1 MSELATISCALQ
13 VRSDVAIRPATL
25 ADVPFMDGLQKAHS
39 KQLGYFPT
47 KQFEGYVAQGAVLVA
62 DGLGYV
68 IAKDRYLKR
77 DELGVVYQLCVAP
90 GTQRK
95 QVGAALV
102 KAVFERSAYGCRLYC
117 CWCAQDI
124 EANRFWESMGFLP
137 IAFRAGSEKKSRVHI
152 FWQRRINADDQTT
165 PYWFPSKTESGAIR
179 EDRLV
184 FPIPPGT
191 HWTEVKA
198 VQLPQAQ
205 PALAEPPRKIK
216 SGPQVGATCGP
227 QKPTPSPR
235 AHVQFGP
242 PTATPIALLPQSAA
256 APASWIV
263 PTAAP

>member
-1 MSELATISCALQ
+1 MSELATISGALP
-13 VRSDVAIRPATL
+13 VRGDVSIRPATM
-25 ADVPFMDGLQKAHS
+25 ADVPFMDALQKAHS

-47 KQFEGYVAQGAVLVA
+47 KQFEGYIAQGAVLIAESPSPQPSPRVPGEGE
-62 DGLGYV
+62 GLGYV

-90 GTQRK
+90 GNQRK

-152 FWQRRINADDQTT
+152 FWQRRINADDATT

-198 VQLPQAQ
+198 VQLPGVGGQLPGVSAQ
-205 PALAEPPRKIK
+205 KRSGKAPP
-216 SGPQVGATCGP
+216 PQD
-227 QKPTPSPR
+227 
-235 AHVQFGP
+235 
-242 PTATPIALLPQSAA
+242 LPQQ
-256 APASWIV
+256 
-263 PTAAP
+263 